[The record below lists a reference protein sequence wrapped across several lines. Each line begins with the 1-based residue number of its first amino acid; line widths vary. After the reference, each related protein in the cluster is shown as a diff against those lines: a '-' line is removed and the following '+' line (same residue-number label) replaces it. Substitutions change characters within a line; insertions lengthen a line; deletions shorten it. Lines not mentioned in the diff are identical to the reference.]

1 MGGVDQT
8 RIRQST
14 VGGHPHRLLEDR
26 HPYVIADVARQS
38 AHLLR
43 TFGWEA
49 AFSFVLR
56 SWDAESWVGVGA
68 RLNNLGFS
76 RLVSW
81 VERDV
86 GRQVLFYQEVCA
98 MPCGKED
105 FGRNEGA
112 RAHGDA
118 LPF

>member
-1 MGGVDQT
+1 MDQLRPRWRSAVDFVSGGAVSHDGEALALLEGVDET

-14 VGGHPHRLLEDR
+14 VGGHPHRLLEDC

-56 SWDAESWVGVGA
+56 SWEAESWVGVGA
-68 RLNNLGFS
+68 RPNNLGCS
-76 RLVSW
+76 RIVGW
-81 VERDV
+81 VE
-86 GRQVLFYQEVCA
+86 
-98 MPCGKED
+98 
-105 FGRNEGA
+105 
-112 RAHGDA
+112 
-118 LPF
+118 